1 MKTFDKVL
9 SYVFVGVISVIVWE
23 FGHPYVLGSH
33 DDHHHSHPGNEHV
46 RNYN

>member
-1 MKTFDKVL
+1 MKKFDKVL

-23 FGHPYVLGSH
+23 FGHPFILGT

-46 RNYN
+46 RDYK